1 MSLNSERHRV
11 ILEMPIETQMLPEL
25 AGMPYWARMTN
36 ELLLREHPK
45 LLEQLQAQG
54 RLKSYLREQ
63 QEALS
68 QEARRLERQW
78 RLDHPL
84 SPEANHQERVS
95 WQNHAKMAAR
105 EILIA
110 ELSKSLAL
118 LRVEGKT
125 RMN

>member
-11 ILEMPIETQMLPEL
+11 FLEMPIETQMLPEL

-36 ELLLREHPK
+36 ELLLREHPQ
-45 LLEQLQAQG
+45 LLQQLQQQG
-54 RLKSYLREQ
+54 RLKSYLQEQ

-78 RLDHPL
+78 RQDHPL
-84 SPEANHQERVS
+84 SQEASHQERAS

-105 EILIA
+105 EMLIS
-110 ELSKSLAL
+110 ELGQSLAL
-118 LRVEGKT
+118 LRVEATKQA
-125 RMN
+125 N